1 MMGVRA
7 VLVAAL
13 VCVVLVVGTMAPA
26 TGQAS
31 RRDVVV
37 GLIQEPDILNSVIT
51 STAATRFVIM
61 AMMDFATYYDQT
73 WKPTADIVESVPN
86 MADGTW
92 RMLAGNKMRLIWRLR
107 PNVKWSDGRDVTA
120 SDFAFTHELVR
131 DPEVGAG
138 SSFNCGFGKAV
149 ERVEALDARTIAVT
163 WAQVYPFANTC
174 VSDGGLLPRHR
185 LESEYRANPAK
196 FKETTFGRDA
206 AATIGNGPFI
216 LRSWTRGSEMVF
228 EANPNYWRGR
238 PALDRVVFRIFSDA
252 NAMLANLISGAID
265 VIPSGFVG
273 LSFGQALQVQDLIKQ
288 GRARGLKVELGPS
301 LLFESLTPNL
311 ENPIL
316 KDKRVRQAL
325 AYASN
330 REGISRSLYQ
340 GQQVVAHSPFPSNHP
355 DFDRSIKRYPFD
367 LTRAKALLEE
377 AGWRPGPDGI
387 RRNAQGDKLSIVVTT
402 TAGNRDREREQ
413 QILQESWKEAGIE
426 LVIENFPSR
435 VVFGSMVYQRKYK
448 GFILQSNGFSRP
460 EATLEKYV
468 ASYIAPEGEFSQ
480 NFTAWRNADVDRLAE
495 EYNREL
501 SVEKRRALLVRF
513 QRIWAEEVPEVALYW
528 FAAATAYKEN
538 LQNYKQI
545 GLAAYPEPVTWNIH
559 EWRWQ

>member
-1 MMGVRA
+1 MRVRGVIVA
-7 VLVAAL
+7 VLCMLLAVGAA
-13 VCVVLVVGTMAPA
+13 APA
-26 TGQAS
+26 AGQAA
-31 RRDVVV
+31 RRDVVI
-37 GLIQEPDILNSVIT
+37 GMIQEPDTLNSVIT

-61 AMMDFATYYDQT
+61 TMMDFATYYDQK
-73 WKPTADIVESVPN
+73 WQPTADIMESVPTV
-86 MADGTW
+86 AAGTW
-92 RMLAGNKMRLIWRLR
+92 RMLPGGKMRLIWRLR
-107 PNVKWSDGRDVTA
+107 PGLKWSDGRDVTA
-120 SDFAFTHELVR
+120 GDFAFTFELVK

-149 ERVEALDARTIAVT
+149 ERVEALDPRTVAVT

-174 VSDGGLLPRHR
+174 VTDGGLVPRHR
-185 LESEYRANPAK
+185 LEGEYRANPAK
-196 FKETTFGRDA
+196 FKETAFGREP
-206 AATIGNGPFI
+206 AATIGNGPFL

-228 EANPNYWRGR
+228 EANPAYWRGR
-238 PALDRVVFRIFSDA
+238 PALDRVVFKFFSDA
-252 NAMLANLISGAID
+252 NAMLANLISGAVD

-273 LSFGQALQVQDLIKQ
+273 LSFGQALQLQDLIKQ

-311 ENPIL
+311 ENPLL

-330 REGISRSLYQ
+330 RDGISRSLYQ
-340 GQQVVAHSPFPSNHP
+340 GQQEVAHSPFPSNHP
-355 DFDRSIKRYPFD
+355 DFDRGIKRYPFD
-367 LTRAKALLEE
+367 VNRAKALLEE
-377 AGWRPGPDGI
+377 AGWKPGPDGI
-387 RRNAQGDKLSIVVTT
+387 RRNAQGDKLSVVVTT

-426 LVIENFPSR
+426 LVIENYPSR

-468 ASYIAPEGEFSQ
+468 STYIAPEGEFSQ
-480 NFTAWRNADVDRLAE
+480 NFTAWRNGEVDRLAQ
-495 EYNREL
+495 EYSREL
-501 SVEKRRALLVRF
+501 SAEKRRALLVRF
-513 QRIWAEEVPEVALYW
+513 QRIWAEEVPEIALYW
-528 FAAATAYKEN
+528 FAAATAYKEG
-538 LQNYKQI
+538 LANYKQI

-559 EWRWQ
+559 EWRWR